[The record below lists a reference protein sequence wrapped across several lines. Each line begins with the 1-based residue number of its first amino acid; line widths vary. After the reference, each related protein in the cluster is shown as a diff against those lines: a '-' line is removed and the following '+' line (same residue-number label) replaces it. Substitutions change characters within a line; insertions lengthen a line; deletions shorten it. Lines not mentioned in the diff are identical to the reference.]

1 VFNSVF
7 SHVIEHFGEAKLHLR
22 KKLQI
27 YKPDS
32 VTFTEV
38 KGSVIYLDHNIAVGF
53 CSAYPPCITCEQQL
67 PNQMAGDRVYLAFQ
81 SAGFIR

>member
-1 VFNSVF
+1 MFNSVF
-7 SHVIEHFGEAKLHLR
+7 LHVIEHFGEAKLHLR

-38 KGSVIYLDHNIAVGF
+38 KGSVIYLDRNIAVGF
-53 CSAYPPCITCEQQL
+53 CSAYPPCITCEQQM